1 MTEKNNNQE
10 IEIISTV
17 EIHHIY
23 GPEDLAA
30 LSDHIPMTQSE
41 LAAFKKDFAE
51 AISREIEA
59 CLDADAVNVANVQY
73 FEYEVPAEPE
83 TKTVTE
89 E

>member
-1 MTEKNNNQE
+1 MEEKKMQQE
-10 IEIISTV
+10 IEVISTV

-23 GPEDLAA
+23 NAEDIMA
-30 LSDHIPMTQSE
+30 LSEHIPMGPGD
-41 LAAFKKDFAE
+41 LARFKQDFAK
-51 AISREIEA
+51 AISEEIYT

-83 TKTVTE
+83 TKTIE

>member
-1 MTEKNNNQE
+1 MTENNTTPE
-10 IEIISTV
+10 VEIISTV

-30 LSDHIPMTQSE
+30 LSEHIPMTQAE
-41 LAAFKKDFAE
+41 LAEFKKDFSE
-51 AISREIEA
+51 AISREIMTW
-59 CLDADAVNVANVQY
+59 LDADAVNVANVQY